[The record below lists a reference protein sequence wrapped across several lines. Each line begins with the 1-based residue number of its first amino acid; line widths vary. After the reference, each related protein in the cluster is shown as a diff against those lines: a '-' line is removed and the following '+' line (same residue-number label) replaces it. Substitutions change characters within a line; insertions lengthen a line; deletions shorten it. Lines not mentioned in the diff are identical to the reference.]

1 VLLTQE
7 LASEEKLESA
17 EPQEDLLTL
26 EGMNEHLALV
36 LASKGIVSMEDV
48 AELSIDEL
56 MEFGDLEEEFSGKL
70 IMAARAPW
78 FENE

>member
-1 VLLTQE
+1 MEYLF
-7 LASEEKLESA
+7 A
-17 EPQEDLLTL
+17 
-26 EGMNEHLALV
+26 EGMEEHLARV
-36 LASKGIVSMEDV
+36 LASKGIVSMEDL

-56 MEFGDLEEEFSGKL
+56 MEASDLDEDRSGKL

>member
-1 VLLTQE
+1 MFAIVTIAGQQFKV
-7 LASEEKLESA
+7 S
-17 EPQEDLLTL
+17 EDLLTL
-26 EGMNEHLALV
+26 EGMEEHLARV
-36 LASKGIVSMEDV
+36 LASKGITTMEDV

-56 MEFGDLEEEFSGKL
+56 MEAGGVDDEKAGQL